1 MTLPVFF
8 LFLFTVAYVAL
19 LALGALASVIKKNNN
34 IKHHNSLETK

>member
-19 LALGALASVIKKNNN
+19 LAFGALASVIKK
-34 IKHHNSLETK
+34 TTT

>member
-19 LALGALASVIKKNNN
+19 LALGALASVIKKEQQH
-34 IKHHNSLETK
+34 KTSQQ

>member
-19 LALGALASVIKKNNN
+19 LALGALASVIKK
-34 IKHHNSLETK
+34 TTT